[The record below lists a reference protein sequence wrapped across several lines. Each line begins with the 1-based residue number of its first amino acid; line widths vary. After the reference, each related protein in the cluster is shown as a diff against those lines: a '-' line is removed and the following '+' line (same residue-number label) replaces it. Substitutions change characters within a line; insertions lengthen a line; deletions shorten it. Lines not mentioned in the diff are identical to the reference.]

1 MKIAIAGANG
11 FMGKNMG
18 KFLVKKGFE
27 VLGLVRNE
35 KGARIVKDYGGKPF
49 IVDYNDE
56 NSIVKA
62 VHGCTV
68 LFHFIG
74 ASRETSENSFYTS
87 NVLVTKSLVNAC
99 LKAKVKRII
108 YNSGLG
114 VSKQNNQSYFRS
126 KREAEKVI
134 IDSGLD
140 YTIFRPSYIIGEGD
154 ELTPYIV
161 KKIKKGAVE
170 IYGSGQ
176 YRMQPI
182 WIEQAAEIYLKCVDN
197 PKTTGKI
204 FDLVGL
210 EKISYIDF
218 LRLCIRILKPKK
230 IIKFSHIPI
239 ERAIQDALRSENPS
253 ISVDEIVVLVSD
265 TTADYKTLEK
275 IFGIK
280 LKKIEEILK
289 KILINY

>member
-11 FMGKNMG
+11 FIGKNTG
-18 KFLVKKGFE
+18 KFLVKKGFD
-27 VLGLVRNE
+27 VIGLVRNE
-35 KGARIVKDYGGKPF
+35 KGVKIVENYGGKPF
-49 IVDYNDE
+49 IIDYNDE

-62 VHGCTV
+62 VHGCKV

-87 NVLVTKSLVNAC
+87 TILVTKNLVNAC
-99 LKAKVKRII
+99 LNAKVKKII

-114 VSKQNNQSYFRS
+114 VSEKNNQSYFRS
-126 KREAEKVI
+126 KREAEKII

-140 YTIFRPSYIIGEGD
+140 YTIFRPSYIIGKGD
-154 ELTPYIV
+154 ELTPSITEE
-161 KKIKKGAVE
+161 IKKGTIT

-182 WIEQAAEIYLKCVDN
+182 WVEQAVEIYLKCIHN
-197 PKTTGKI
+197 PKTSRKI
-204 FDLVGL
+204 FNLVGS

-218 LRLCIRILKPKK
+218 LRLCILTLKPKK
-230 IIKFSHIPI
+230 IIRFSHIPI
-239 ERAIQDALRSENPS
+239 EKAVQDALCSENPVM
-253 ISVDEIVVLVSD
+253 SVDELVVLVSD
-265 TTADYKTLEK
+265 TTADHQILEK
-275 IFGIK
+275 VFGIQ